1 LDPSVCSHV
10 LQTRDL
16 EESHTGENLGAIRVD
31 AASEW
36 GCRVSDIT
44 TDNAANMKI
53 AAKVANIPVH
63 LNCFAHT
70 LNLASGKVLQ
80 IREVAN
86 MLAKIRSVVGYL
98 HRSTTAASIIY
109 LQ

>member
-1 LDPSVCSHV
+1 MDPSVCSHV

-16 EESHTGENLGAIRVD
+16 EESHTGENLGAILVD

-36 GCRVSDIT
+36 GCKVSAIT

-98 HRSTTAASIIY
+98 HRITTAGITPE
-109 LQ
+109 